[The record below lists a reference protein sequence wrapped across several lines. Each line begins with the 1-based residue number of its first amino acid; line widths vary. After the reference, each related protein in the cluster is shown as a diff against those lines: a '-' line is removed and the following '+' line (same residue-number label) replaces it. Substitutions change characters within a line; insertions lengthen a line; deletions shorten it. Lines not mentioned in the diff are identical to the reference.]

1 MFRIDYALPRFANR
15 PNMWA
20 WSVKVPS
27 GLYELLSTDETGRGL
42 YIRRLPRSPE
52 ESPAHLIQLLGEDE
66 FYIPENVTKDQSI
79 DLLEAALKELGWD
92 EDFIVLLSTFRA
104 RFWSKWSAH

>member
-1 MFRIDYALPRFANR
+1 MFRIDYALQKFADR

-27 GLYELLSTDETGRGL
+27 GRYELLSTDETGRGL

-52 ESPAHLIQLLGEDE
+52 ECPAHLIQLLGEDE
-66 FYIPENVTKDQSI
+66 FFIPENVTKDQSI
-79 DLLEAALKELGWD
+79 DLLEKALNKLGWD
-92 EDFIVLLSTFRA
+92 EDFIVLFSTFKAKPRNK
-104 RFWSKWSAH
+104 RNVC